1 MSKGNENQCKTFGC
15 VNQTALHLRAVNM
28 LYDGLTENPTIVLV
42 PSAALPSMQ
51 LDDFAAGF
59 LHEPSLS

>member
-1 MSKGNENQCKTFGC
+1 
-15 VNQTALHLRAVNM
+15 M
-28 LYDGLTENPTIVLV
+28 LYDGLTENPAIILV
-42 PSAALPSMQ
+42 PSTTLPSMQ